1 MTDDTTTRGEKSVD
15 YKEKVP
21 TYLSSSNKENM
32 FIHIYKSLCVC
43 VRASV
48 RASVRAC
55 VCVRPCVRASV
66 RPCVCVC
73 VRACVCV
80 CIYSMCASFA
90 IIK

>member
-43 VRASV
+43 VRACV
-48 RASVRAC
+48 RVCVYIAC
-55 VCVRPCVRASV
+55 VQAS
-66 RPCVCVC
+66 R
-73 VRACVCV
+73 
-80 CIYSMCASFA
+80 
-90 IIK
+90 